1 MKQDGLPGD
10 LHGIVGFARPDKQ
23 IRLAPEASPKIGDA
37 KFFLEKFVFEDKIE
51 SAFTTRLIKG
61 YISWV
66 DIGEPDSR
74 EQVHEPAYMGVYDDY
89 FWSLNNQGIR
99 IGEDDAFAF
108 TYSKHEYGQF
118 EGGRDLYT
126 VFDTGSPD
134 IYLSILWFEAFVE
147 QLYGYAGIE
156 YTFSQGYSFSTCEGN
171 FPNLYFMFDTR
182 WLQVPKEDYLAELPT
197 FED

>member
-1 MKQDGLPGD
+1 M
-10 LHGIVGFARPDKQ
+10 HGIVGFARPDKQ
-23 IRLAPEASPKIGDA
+23 IRLAPEVSPKIGDA

-74 EQVHEPAYMGVYDDY
+74 EQVHEPVYMGVYDDY

-108 TYSKHEYGQF
+108 TYS
-118 EGGRDLYT
+118 
-126 VFDTGSPD
+126 
-134 IYLSILWFEAFVE
+134 
-147 QLYGYAGIE
+147 
-156 YTFSQGYSFSTCEGN
+156 
-171 FPNLYFMFDTR
+171 
-182 WLQVPKEDYLAELPT
+182 
-197 FED
+197 